1 MILNLKGIILFLM
14 TTSTI
19 NCSNLGGTR
28 QDINLSNDG
37 GYTDL
42 LVAIDE
48 RLSENLDILY
58 NIQVQNFSLA
68 SEKDRQVSMCSGN
81 ARACC
86 LRHCRKQIVTN
97 Y

>member
-1 MILNLKGIILFLM
+1 MILQIILLLM

-19 NCSNLGGTR
+19 NCSNLGATR
-28 QDINLSNDG
+28 QNISLSNDG

-58 NIQVQNFSLA
+58 NIQV
-68 SEKDRQVSMCSGN
+68 
-81 ARACC
+81 
-86 LRHCRKQIVTN
+86 
-97 Y
+97 